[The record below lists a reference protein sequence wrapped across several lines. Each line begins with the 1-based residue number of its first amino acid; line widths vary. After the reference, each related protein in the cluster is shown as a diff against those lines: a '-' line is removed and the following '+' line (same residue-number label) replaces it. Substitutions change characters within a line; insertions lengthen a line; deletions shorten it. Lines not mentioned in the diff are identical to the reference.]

1 MNYSII
7 VPIFKEEKNIAKLIY
22 KIKKELKK
30 KITYELIFVD
40 DDSQDQSKNI
50 FNKYKNENKNF
61 KFYIRKNKP
70 RDLSK
75 SVVYGFEKSKF
86 NNLIV
91 MDGDLQHNPKDIL
104 KFVKIFEKTKCDI
117 VIGCRKLTNYKIAN
131 LNPIRFIFSKFLNYV
146 FNFIF
151 NHKISD
157 PMSGF
162 FLIKKE
168 VYKNNKKKLIL
179 LGYKIL
185 IDIILSEQRKI
196 LIKEVKINF
205 NMRDKGFSKMRLKI
219 LLQLLI
225 FILIKYFKYEKKN

>member
-7 VPIFKEEKNIAKLIY
+7 VPIYKEEKNISKLIH
-22 KIKKELKK
+22 KIKKELKG
-30 KITYELIFVD
+30 KIVYELIFVD
-40 DDSQDQSKNI
+40 DDSRDQSKKI
-50 FNKYKNENKNF
+50 FNKYSNKNF
-61 KFYIRKNKP
+61 KFYIRKDKP

-75 SVVYGFEKSKF
+75 SVVYGFDKSKY

-91 MDGDLQHNPKDIL
+91 MDGDLQHNPRDIL
-104 KFVKIFEKTKCDI
+104 KFIKIFKKTKCDI
-117 VIGCRKLTNYKIAN
+117 VIGCRKLANYKKAN
-131 LNPIRFIFSKFLNYV
+131 LNPIRFIFSKSLNHV

-162 FLIKKE
+162 FLVKKE
-168 VYKNNKKKLIL
+168 VYIKVKKKLIL

-185 IDIILSEQRKI
+185 IDIILSAKKNI

-205 NMRDKGFSKMRLKI
+205 SVRDKGFSKMRLKI
-219 LLQLLI
+219 LLQLII
-225 FILIKYFKYEKKN
+225 FIFIKYFKYEKKN

>member
-7 VPIFKEEKNIAKLIY
+7 VPVYKEEKNIAKLIHR
-22 KIKKELKK
+22 IKKELNG
-30 KITYELIFVD
+30 KIVYELIFVD
-40 DDSQDQSKNI
+40 DDSCDQSKDI
-50 FNKYKNENKNF
+50 FIKYSNKNF
-61 KFYIRKNKP
+61 RFYIRKSKP

-75 SVVYGFEKSKF
+75 SVAYGFEKSKF
-86 NNLIV
+86 DNLIV

-104 KFVKIFEKTKCDI
+104 KFIKIYEKTKCDI
-117 VIGCRKLTNYKIAN
+117 VIGCRKLDNYKKAN
-131 LNPIRFIFSKFLNYV
+131 LNPVRFIFSKFLNHV

-162 FLIKKE
+162 FLVKKE
-168 VYKNNKKKLIL
+168 VYNKVKKKLIL

-185 IDIILSEQRKI
+185 IDIILSARKNI
-196 LIKEVKINF
+196 LIKEVRINF
-205 NMRDKGFSKMRLKI
+205 SVRDKGFSKMRFKI

-225 FILIKYFKYEKKN
+225 FILIKYFRYEK

>member
-7 VPIFKEEKNIAKLIY
+7 VPIYKEEKNISKLIH
-22 KIKKELKK
+22 KIKKELKG
-30 KITYELIFVD
+30 KIVYELIFVD
-40 DDSQDQSKNI
+40 DDSRDQSKNI
-50 FNKYKNENKNF
+50 FNKYSDKNF

-75 SVVYGFEKSKF
+75 SVVYGFEKSKY

-91 MDGDLQHNPKDIL
+91 MDGDLQHNPRDIL
-104 KFVKIFEKTKCDI
+104 KFIKVFEKTNCDI
-117 VIGCRKLTNYKIAN
+117 VIGCRKLANYKKAN
-131 LNPIRFIFSKFLNYV
+131 LNPVRFIFSKSLNHV

-168 VYKNNKKKLIL
+168 VYNKVKTKLIL

-185 IDIILSEQRKI
+185 IDIILSARKNI

-205 NMRDKGFSKMRLKI
+205 SVRDKGFSKMRLKI
-219 LLQLLI
+219 LLQLLVFI
-225 FILIKYFKYEKKN
+225 FIKYFKYEKKN

>member
-7 VPIFKEEKNIAKLIY
+7 VPIYKEEKNISKLIH
-22 KIKKELKK
+22 KIKKELKG
-30 KITYELIFVD
+30 KIVYELIFVD
-40 DDSQDQSKNI
+40 DDSRDQSKNI
-50 FNKYKNENKNF
+50 FNKYSDKNF

-75 SVVYGFEKSKF
+75 SVVYGFEKSKY

-91 MDGDLQHNPKDIL
+91 MDGDLQHNPRDIL
-104 KFVKIFEKTKCDI
+104 KFIKVFEKTNCDI
-117 VIGCRKLTNYKIAN
+117 VIGCRKLANYKKAN
-131 LNPIRFIFSKFLNYV
+131 LNPVRFIFSKSLNHV

-168 VYKNNKKKLIL
+168 VYNKVKTKLIL

-185 IDIILSEQRKI
+185 IDIILSTRKNI

-205 NMRDKGFSKMRLKI
+205 SVRDKGFSKMRLKI
-219 LLQLLI
+219 LLQLLVFI
-225 FILIKYFKYEKKN
+225 FIKYFKYEK

>member
-7 VPIFKEEKNIAKLIY
+7 VPIYKEEKNISKLIH
-22 KIKKELKK
+22 KIKKELKG
-30 KITYELIFVD
+30 KIVYELIFVD
-40 DDSQDQSKNI
+40 DDSRDQSKNI
-50 FNKYKNENKNF
+50 FNKYSNKNF
-61 KFYIRKNKP
+61 KFYIRKKKP

-75 SVVYGFEKSKF
+75 SVVYGFEKSKY
-86 NNLIV
+86 NNLMV
-91 MDGDLQHNPKDIL
+91 MDGDLQHNPRDIL
-104 KFVKIFEKTKCDI
+104 KFIKVFEKTNCDI
-117 VIGCRKLTNYKIAN
+117 VIGCRKLANYKKAN
-131 LNPIRFIFSKFLNYV
+131 LNPVRFIFSKSLNHI

-168 VYKNNKKKLIL
+168 VYNKVKTKLIL

-185 IDIILSEQRKI
+185 IDIILSARKNI

-205 NMRDKGFSKMRLKI
+205 SVRDKGFSKMRLKI
-219 LLQLLI
+219 LLQLLVFI
-225 FILIKYFKYEKKN
+225 FIKYFKYEK

>member
-7 VPIFKEEKNIAKLIY
+7 VPIYKEEKNISKLIH
-22 KIKKELKK
+22 KIKKELKG
-30 KITYELIFVD
+30 KIVYELIFVD
-40 DDSQDQSKNI
+40 DDSRDQSKNI
-50 FNKYKNENKNF
+50 FNKYSDKNF

-75 SVVYGFEKSKF
+75 SVVYGFEKSKY

-91 MDGDLQHNPKDIL
+91 MDGDLQHNPRDIL
-104 KFVKIFEKTKCDI
+104 KFIKVFEKTNCDI
-117 VIGCRKLTNYKIAN
+117 VIGCRKLANYKKAN
-131 LNPIRFIFSKFLNYV
+131 LNPVRFIFSKSLNYV

-168 VYKNNKKKLIL
+168 VYNKVKTKLIL

-185 IDIILSEQRKI
+185 IDIILSTRKNI

-205 NMRDKGFSKMRLKI
+205 SIRDKGFSKMRLKI
-219 LLQLLI
+219 LLQLLVFI
-225 FILIKYFKYEKKN
+225 FIKYFKYEK

>member
-7 VPIFKEEKNIAKLIY
+7 VPIYKEEKNISKLIH
-22 KIKKELKK
+22 KIKKELKG
-30 KITYELIFVD
+30 KIVYELIFVD
-40 DDSQDQSKNI
+40 DDSRDQSKNI
-50 FNKYKNENKNF
+50 FNKYSDKNF

-75 SVVYGFEKSKF
+75 SVVYGFEKSKY

-91 MDGDLQHNPKDIL
+91 MDGDLQHNPRDIL
-104 KFVKIFEKTKCDI
+104 KFIKVFQKTNCDI
-117 VIGCRKLTNYKIAN
+117 VIGCRKLANYKKAN
-131 LNPIRFIFSKFLNYV
+131 LNPVRFIFSKSLNHV

-168 VYKNNKKKLIL
+168 VYNKVKTKLIL

-185 IDIILSEQRKI
+185 IDIILSTRKNI

-205 NMRDKGFSKMRLKI
+205 SVRDKGFSKMRLKI
-219 LLQLLI
+219 LLQLLVFI
-225 FILIKYFKYEKKN
+225 FIKYFKYEK

>member
-7 VPIFKEEKNIAKLIY
+7 VPIYKEEKNIAKLIH

-30 KITYELIFVD
+30 KISYELIFVD
-40 DDSQDQSKNI
+40 DDSLDQSKNI
-50 FNKYKNENKNF
+50 FNKFKNKNF
-61 KFYIRKNKP
+61 KFYTRKNKP

-75 SVVYGFEKSKF
+75 SVVYGFEKSKY

-117 VIGCRKLTNYKIAN
+117 VIGCRKLTNYKKAN
-131 LNPIRFIFSKFLNYV
+131 LNPIRFVFSRFLNYI

-162 FLIKKE
+162 FLVKKE
-168 VYKNNKKKLIL
+168 VYNKVKKKLIL

-185 IDIILSEQRKI
+185 IDIILSGRKEI

-205 NMRDKGFSKMRLKI
+205 NVRDKGFSKMRLKI

>member
-7 VPIFKEEKNIAKLIY
+7 VPIYKEEKNISKLIH
-22 KIKKELKK
+22 KIKKELKG
-30 KITYELIFVD
+30 KIVYELIFVD
-40 DDSQDQSKNI
+40 DDSRDQSKNI
-50 FNKYKNENKNF
+50 FNKYSNKNF
-61 KFYIRKNKP
+61 KFYIRKKKP

-75 SVVYGFEKSKF
+75 SVVYGFEKSKY

-91 MDGDLQHNPKDIL
+91 MDGDLQHNPRDIL
-104 KFVKIFEKTKCDI
+104 KFIKVFEKTNCDI
-117 VIGCRKLTNYKIAN
+117 VIGCRKLANYKKAN
-131 LNPIRFIFSKFLNYV
+131 LNPVRFIFSKSLNHV

-168 VYKNNKKKLIL
+168 VYNKVKTKLIL

-185 IDIILSEQRKI
+185 IDIILSARKNI

-205 NMRDKGFSKMRLKI
+205 SVRDKGFSKMRLKI
-219 LLQLLI
+219 LLQLLVFI
-225 FILIKYFKYEKKN
+225 FIKYFKYEK

>member
-7 VPIFKEEKNIAKLIY
+7 VPIYKEEKNIAKLIH

-30 KITYELIFVD
+30 KISYELIFVD
-40 DDSQDQSKNI
+40 DDSLDQAKKI
-50 FNKYKNENKNF
+50 FNKFNNKNF
-61 KFYIRKNKP
+61 KFYTRKNKP

-75 SVVYGFEKSKF
+75 SVVYGFEKSKY

-104 KFVKIFEKTKCDI
+104 KFVKIFEKTNCDI
-117 VIGCRKLTNYKIAN
+117 VIGCRKLTNYKKAN
-131 LNPIRFIFSKFLNYV
+131 LNPIRFVFSKFLNYI

-162 FLIKKE
+162 F
-168 VYKNNKKKLIL
+168 
-179 LGYKIL
+179 
-185 IDIILSEQRKI
+185 
-196 LIKEVKINF
+196 
-205 NMRDKGFSKMRLKI
+205 
-219 LLQLLI
+219 
-225 FILIKYFKYEKKN
+225 

>member
-7 VPIFKEEKNIAKLIY
+7 VPIYKEEKNISKLIH
-22 KIKKELKK
+22 KIKKELKG
-30 KITYELIFVD
+30 KIVYELIFVD
-40 DDSQDQSKNI
+40 DDSRDQSKNI
-50 FNKYKNENKNF
+50 FNKYSDKNF

-75 SVVYGFEKSKF
+75 SVVYGFEKSKY

-91 MDGDLQHNPKDIL
+91 MDGDLQHNPRDIL
-104 KFVKIFEKTKCDI
+104 KFIKVFEKTNCDI
-117 VIGCRKLTNYKIAN
+117 VIGCRKLANYKKAN
-131 LNPIRFIFSKFLNYV
+131 LNPVRFIFSKSLNHV

-168 VYKNNKKKLIL
+168 VYNKVKTKLIL

-185 IDIILSEQRKI
+185 IDIILSTRKNI

-205 NMRDKGFSKMRLKI
+205 SVRDKGFSKMRLKI
-219 LLQLLI
+219 LLQLLVFI
-225 FILIKYFKYEKKN
+225 FIKYFKYEKKN

>member
-7 VPIFKEEKNIAKLIY
+7 VPIYKEEKNISKLIH
-22 KIKKELKK
+22 KIKKELKG
-30 KITYELIFVD
+30 KIVYELIFVD
-40 DDSQDQSKNI
+40 DDSRDQSKNI
-50 FNKYKNENKNF
+50 FNKYSNKNF
-61 KFYIRKNKP
+61 KFYIRKKKP

-75 SVVYGFEKSKF
+75 SVVYGFEKSKY

-91 MDGDLQHNPKDIL
+91 MDGDLQHNPRDIL
-104 KFVKIFEKTKCDI
+104 KFIKVFEKTNCDI
-117 VIGCRKLTNYKIAN
+117 VIGCRKLANYKKAN
-131 LNPIRFIFSKFLNYV
+131 LNPVRFIFSKSLNHI

-168 VYKNNKKKLIL
+168 VYNKVKTKLIL

-185 IDIILSEQRKI
+185 IDIILSARKNI

-205 NMRDKGFSKMRLKI
+205 SVRDKGFSKMRLKI
-219 LLQLLI
+219 LLQLLVFI
-225 FILIKYFKYEKKN
+225 FIKYFKYEK

>member
-7 VPIFKEEKNIAKLIY
+7 VPIYKEEKNIAKLIHE
-22 KIKKELKK
+22 IKKELKK
-30 KITYELIFVD
+30 KISYELIFVD
-40 DDSQDQSKNI
+40 DDSPDRSKNI
-50 FNKYKNENKNF
+50 FNKFKDKNF
-61 KFYIRKNKP
+61 RFYTRKNKP

-75 SVVYGFEKSKF
+75 SVVYGFEKSKY

-104 KFVKIFEKTKCDI
+104 KFVKIFEKTNCDI
-117 VIGCRKLTNYKIAN
+117 VIGCRKLTNYKKAN
-131 LNPIRFIFSKFLNYV
+131 LNPIRFIFSKFLNYI

-162 FLIKKE
+162 FLVKKE
-168 VYKNNKKKLIL
+168 VYNKVKKKLIL

-185 IDIILSEQRKI
+185 IDIILSGRKEI
-196 LIKEVKINF
+196 LIKEVKISF
-205 NMRDKGFSKMRLKI
+205 NVRDKGFSKMRLKI
-219 LLQLLI
+219 LLQLFI
-225 FILIKYFKYEKKN
+225 FILIKYFKHEKKN

>member
-7 VPIFKEEKNIAKLIY
+7 VPIYKEEKNISKLIH
-22 KIKKELKK
+22 KIKKELKG
-30 KITYELIFVD
+30 KIVYELIFVD
-40 DDSQDQSKNI
+40 DDSRDQSKNI
-50 FNKYKNENKNF
+50 FNKYSDKNF

-75 SVVYGFEKSKF
+75 SVVYGFEKSKY

-91 MDGDLQHNPKDIL
+91 MDGDLQHNPRDIL
-104 KFVKIFEKTKCDI
+104 KFIKVFEKTNCDI
-117 VIGCRKLTNYKIAN
+117 VIGCRKLANYKKAN
-131 LNPIRFIFSKFLNYV
+131 LNPVRFIFSKSLNHV

-168 VYKNNKKKLIL
+168 VYNKVKTKLIL

-185 IDIILSEQRKI
+185 IDIILSARKNI

-205 NMRDKGFSKMRLKI
+205 SVRDKGFSKMRLKI
-219 LLQLLI
+219 LLQLLVFI
-225 FILIKYFKYEKKN
+225 FIKYFKYEK